1 MQVSHPFMSL
11 CPVILAGGGGTRL
24 WPLSREH
31 YPKQFLSL
39 LGNYSLLQE
48 TLLRL
53 AGLDKE
59 ITLTSP
65 LVVCNEEH
73 RFLVAEQAE
82 ETGIKI
88 QTIILEPEGRNTAP
102 ALTVS
107 AIHLLQKGDDPVMI
121 MMPADHNIA
130 DTGKFQNAVNAGYQL
145 ALENYLVTFGTRPK
159 YAETGYGYIQYD
171 GKIDSASNENV
182 YRIAGFKEKPD
193 KALADSYLVAGNY
206 LWNSGIFMMKA
217 SVWCDVIMR
226 LHPDIQAACHE
237 SHIKGKTDNQFFRL
251 DKQAFTACRN
261 KSIDYAVME
270 KLTHEDTSRTAVV
283 VLDAG
288 WSDVG
293 AWSAIWELGNRDAD
307 NNVCAGDVI
316 LTDSSNNLIR
326 SEYRLVTAV
335 GCNNMVIIETADAIM
350 VADKD
355 KSQDIKKIVDSL
367 KSEQRKE
374 RLTHRR
380 VYRPWGNY
388 ETIDYGEYFQVK
400 RLTVNPGKKLS
411 LQSHNRR
418 AEHWVVVK
426 GTATVT
432 RGGEIFQLQKNESA
446 YIPVGTKH
454 RLENATDELLEIIE
468 VQSGDY
474 LGEDD
479 IMRYEDDFGRK

>member
-1 MQVSHPFMSL
+1 MSL

-31 YPKQFLSL
+31 YPKQFLPL
-39 LGNYSLLQE
+39 LGDYSLLQE

-53 AGLDKE
+53 DGLNEGIKLID
-59 ITLTSP
+59 P
-65 LVVCNEEH
+65 LVICNEEH
-73 RFLVAEQAE
+73 RFLVAQQAA

-88 QTIILEPEGRNTAP
+88 QAIMLEPEGRNTAP

-107 AIHLLQKGDDPVMI
+107 AIHLLEEGHDPVMI

-130 DTGKFQNAVNAGYQL
+130 NTGKFLSAVNAGYQL
-145 ALENYLVTFGTRPK
+145 ASENYLVTFGVKPRH
-159 YAETGYGYIQYD
+159 AETGYGYIQYD
-171 GKIDSASNENV
+171 GKIESAGSANI
-182 YRIAGFKEKPD
+182 YRIASFKEKPD
-193 KALADSYLVAGNY
+193 KALADSYLAAGNY

-217 SVWCDVIMR
+217 SVWCDVIKH
-226 LHPDIQAACHE
+226 LHPDIYAACYA
-237 SHIKGKTDNQFFRL
+237 SIIKGKTDNQFFRL
-251 DKQAFTACRN
+251 EKEAFTGCRSV
-261 KSIDYAVME
+261 SIDYAVME
-270 KLTHEDTSRTAVV
+270 KLAYEEKSMTAVV
-283 VLDAG
+283 VFDAG

-307 NNVCAGDVI
+307 NNICAGDVI
-316 LTDSSNNLIR
+316 LEDSSNNFIK
-326 SEYRLVTAV
+326 SEYRLVTAIS
-335 GCNNMVIIETADAIM
+335 CKNMVIIETADAIL

-355 KSQDIKKIVDSL
+355 KSQDIKKIVDKL
-367 KSEQRKE
+367 KSDQREE

-380 VYRPWGNY
+380 VYRPWGSY
-388 ETIDYGEYFQVK
+388 ETIDYGEFFQVK
-400 RLTVNPGKKLS
+400 RLRINPGKKLS
-411 LQSHNRR
+411 LQSHNQR

-432 RGGEIFQLQKNESA
+432 RGDEKFLLKKNEST

-454 RLENATDELLEIIE
+454 RLENATDELLELIE

>member
-1 MQVSHPFMSL
+1 MSL

-39 LGNYSLLQE
+39 LGDYSLLQE

-53 AGLDKE
+53 AGLDE
-59 ITLTSP
+59 LITLVEP

-73 RFLVAEQAE
+73 RFLVAEQA
-82 ETGIKI
+82 TAAGINI
-88 QTIILEPEGRNTAP
+88 QDFILEPEGRNTAP

-107 AIHLLQKGDDPVMI
+107 AVHLLQKGEDPVII

-130 DTGKFQNAVNAGYQL
+130 DVEKFQSSVNAGYQL
-145 ALENYLVTFGTRPK
+145 ALNNYLVTFGIKPLH
-159 YAETGYGYIQYD
+159 AETGYGYIQY
-171 GKIDSASNENV
+171 GGRIETASSTNI

-193 KALADSYLVAGNY
+193 IALAESYLAAGNY

-217 SVWCDVIMR
+217 SVWCDAIKQ
-226 LHPDIQAACHE
+226 LHPDIYAACYE
-237 SHIKGKTDNQFFRL
+237 ACIRGKTDNRFFRL
-251 DKQAFTACRN
+251 DKQAFTGCRN
-261 KSIDYAVME
+261 ESIDYAVME
-270 KLTHEDTSRTAVV
+270 KLTTEKKSLTAIVT
-283 VLDAG
+283 LDAG

-293 AWSAIWELGNRDAD
+293 TWSALWELGNRDAD

-316 LTDSSNNLIR
+316 LKDSSNNLVK

-350 VADKD
+350 VADKN
-355 KSQDIKKIVDSL
+355 KSQDIKKIVDRL
-367 KSEQRKE
+367 KSENREE
-374 RLTHRR
+374 RITHRR
-380 VYRPWGNY
+380 VFRPWGSY
-388 ETIDYGEYFQVK
+388 ESIDYGEFFQVK
-400 RLTVNPGKKLS
+400 RLSVNPGKKLS
-411 LQSHNRR
+411 LQSHNKR
-418 AEHWVVVK
+418 AEHWIVVK

-432 RGGEIFQLQKNESA
+432 RGEDIFQLQKNEST

-454 RLENATDELLEIIE
+454 RLENATDELLELIE

-479 IMRYEDDFGRK
+479 IIRYEDDFGRK

>member
-1 MQVSHPFMSL
+1 MSL

-31 YPKQFLSL
+31 YPKQFLPL
-39 LGNYSLLQE
+39 LGKYSLLQE

-59 ITLTSP
+59 IAMTGP

-73 RFLVAEQAE
+73 RFLVSEQAA

-88 QTIILEPEGRNTAP
+88 RDIILEPEGRNTAP

-130 DTGKFQNAVNAGYQL
+130 DTGKFQSAVNTGYQL
-145 ALENYLVTFGTRPK
+145 ALDNYLVTFGTRPK
-159 YAETGYGYIQYD
+159 HAETGYGYIQYD
-171 GKIDSASNENV
+171 GKIDSASNANV
-182 YRIAGFKEKPD
+182 YRIANFKEKPD
-193 KALADSYLVAGNY
+193 KALAESYLTTGNY

-217 SVWCDVIMR
+217 SVWRDAIKR
-226 LHPDIQAACHE
+226 LHPDIYAACYE
-237 SHIKGKTDNQFFRL
+237 SHTKGTTDHQFFRL
-251 DKQAFTACRN
+251 DKQAFIACRN
-261 KSIDYAVME
+261 ESIDYAVME
-270 KLTHEDTSRTAVV
+270 KLAHEEKSMTAVV
-283 VLDAG
+283 ALDAN

-293 AWSAIWELGNRDAD
+293 AWSAIWELGNHDAD

-316 LTDSSNNLIR
+316 LEDSSNNFIK

-335 GCNNMVIIETADAIM
+335 GCNNLVIIETADAIM
-350 VADKD
+350 VADRE
-355 KSQDIKKIVDSL
+355 KSQDIKKIVDKL
-367 KSEQRKE
+367 KSGQREE

-380 VYRPWGNY
+380 VYRPWGSY
-388 ETIDYGEYFQVK
+388 ETIDYGENFQVK
-400 RLTVNPGKKLS
+400 RLRISPGKKLS
-411 LQSHNRR
+411 LQSHNKR

-432 RGGEIFQLQKNESA
+432 NDKNIFLLQKNEST
-446 YIPVGTKH
+446 YIPVGTRH
-454 RLENATDELLEIIE
+454 RLENATDEPLEIIE

-479 IMRYEDDFGRK
+479 IMRYEDDFGRT

>member
-1 MQVSHPFMSL
+1 MSL

-39 LGNYSLLQE
+39 LGNYSLLQD

-53 AGLDKE
+53 AGLDE
-59 ITLTSP
+59 GVTLIDP

-73 RFLVAEQAE
+73 RFLVAEQAA
-82 ETGIKI
+82 ETGIRI
-88 QTIILEPEGRNTAP
+88 QDIILEPEGRNTAP

-107 AIHLLQKGDDPVMI
+107 AIRLLQKGGDPVMI

-130 DTGKFQNAVNAGYQL
+130 DTGKFQSAVNSGYQL
-145 ALENYLVTFGTRPK
+145 ASENYLVTFGIKPLH
-159 YAETGYGYIQYD
+159 AETGYGYIQYD
-171 GKIDSASNENV
+171 GKIDSASGANI
-182 YRIAGFKEKPD
+182 YHIASFKEKPD
-193 KALADSYLVAGNY
+193 KSLAGSYLAAGNY
-206 LWNSGIFMMKA
+206 FWNSGIFMMKA
-217 SVWCDVIMR
+217 SVWCDAIKR
-226 LHPDIQAACHE
+226 LHPDIHAACYE
-237 SHIKGKTDNQFFRL
+237 ACIKGEKDNQFFRL
-251 DKQAFTACRN
+251 DKQAFSCCRSE
-261 KSIDYAVME
+261 SIDYAVME
-270 KLTHEDTSRTAVV
+270 KLTHEEKSMTAVV
-283 VLDAG
+283 TFDAG

-293 AWSAIWELGNRDAD
+293 AWPAIWELGNRDAD

-316 LTDSSNNLIR
+316 LEDSSNNFIK

-335 GCNNMVIIETADAIM
+335 GCNNLVIVETADAIM

-355 KSQDIKKIVDSL
+355 KSQDIKKIVDKL
-367 KSEQRKE
+367 KSEKRVE

-380 VYRPWGNY
+380 VYRPWGSY
-388 ETIDYGEYFQVK
+388 ETLDYGEFFQVK
-400 RLTVNPGKKLS
+400 RLRVSPGKKLS
-411 LQSHNRR
+411 LQSHNKR

-432 RGGEIFQLQKNESA
+432 RGEEMFLLRKNEST

-454 RLENATDELLEIIE
+454 RLENATDELLELIE

-479 IMRYEDDFGRK
+479 IIRYEDDFGRK